1 MNNRFLPFLVLLALS
16 ITGCTKAPEEFS
28 MKVDRVDELKGM
40 ILKGI
45 SITGKIERG
54 CIANDD
60 EFVVQREGKEVL
72 RTTTRVVNVD
82 GLKNSDS
89 FTGEVKEGDV
99 VTFYIPDG
107 KKEDVLVG
115 DLVSSK
121 TTSCGQKKPESK

>member
-1 MNNRFLPFLVLLALS
+1 MKIRSLGLVLLMAVQVA
-16 ITGCTKAPEEFS
+16 GCTKSPEEFS

-45 SITGKIERG
+45 SITGKIEKG

-60 EFVVQREGKEVL
+60 EFVVQRAGKEVL

-82 GLKNSDS
+82 GLTSADS
-89 FTGEVKEGDV
+89 FTGEVKLGDV

-107 KKEDVLVG
+107 KKEDVQVG
-115 DLVSSK
+115 DLVTSK
-121 TTSCGQKKPESK
+121 TTTCGKNKEK

>member
-1 MNNRFLPFLVLLALS
+1 MKIRISGLSLLIAVQLA
-16 ITGCTKAPEEFS
+16 GCAKSPAEFS

-45 SITGKIERG
+45 SITGKIENG

-60 EFVVQREGKEVL
+60 EFVVFRGGKEVL

-82 GLKNSDS
+82 GLLNSES
-89 FTGEVKEGDV
+89 FTGEVKAGDV

-107 KKEDVLVG
+107 KKEEVQVG
-115 DLVSSK
+115 DRVTSE
-121 TTSCGQKKPESK
+121 TTTCGKKQ

>member
-1 MNNRFLPFLVLLALS
+1 MKTKIIALS
-16 ITGCTKAPEEFS
+16 LLMAVQMAGCSKSPEEFS
-28 MKVDRVDELKGM
+28 MKVDKVDELKGM

-45 SITGKIERG
+45 SITGKIENG

-60 EFVVQREGKEVL
+60 EFVVYRGGKEVM

-89 FTGEVKEGDV
+89 FTGEVKLGDV

-107 KKEDVLVG
+107 KKEDVQVG
-115 DLVSSK
+115 DLVTSK
-121 TTSCGQKKPESK
+121 TTTCGKKK